1 MAKNLLFAVSIIV
14 GMTIGA
20 GIFGLPYVVSKS
32 GIIPALF
39 YFLILGGVT
48 LLLNLLFGEII
59 LRTKD
64 THRLVGYAEKY
75 IGRWGKSLI
84 TISSFLGGGTL
95 LAYIILAGDFLNIL
109 ITPWTAI
116 GSFYLGLIFWLVLS
130 LLIFIGIKIV
140 APLELFSN
148 AAFLIIVV
156 AIFLFAI
163 PQISLQNFI
172 LYNASNLILP
182 YGVILFAF
190 SGLAAIPEVGE
201 ILKTDEELLSYKKAI
216 ILSFIIIF
224 LIYLLFSAAIV
235 GISGKGTTQDALAG
249 LTKIFGFKIIF
260 IGLLAAVITIADS
273 FLIIGIYLKNIL
285 VYDYKL
291 SKPLAS
297 FIVTALPLVF
307 YLAGLRSFISLV
319 GLLGALV
326 VAVESIAVI
335 LIFQKAKKMGDR
347 TPEYSL
353 TVPSP
358 LLYGLTSLL
367 IAGAIIYIFY
377 YYI

>member
-1 MAKNLLFAVSIIV
+1 
-14 GMTIGA
+14 MTIGA